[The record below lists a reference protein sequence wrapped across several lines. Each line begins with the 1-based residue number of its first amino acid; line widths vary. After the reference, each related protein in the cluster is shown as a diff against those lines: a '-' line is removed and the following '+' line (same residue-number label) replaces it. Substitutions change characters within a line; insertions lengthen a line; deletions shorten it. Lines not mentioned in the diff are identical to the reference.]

1 MQLVAPWLKN
11 CTGQD
16 DLGPPA
22 ARAAASPEDKLL
34 LLRNT
39 ELHEFVGAPPGGS
52 GSWFHGD
59 RDY

>member
-1 MQLVAPWLKN
+1 MECNLK
-11 CTGQD
+11 TAQGGM
-16 DLGPPA
+16 LL
-22 ARAAASPEDKLL
+22 LL